1 MPTIDYT
8 GNGLQ
13 NFNEIVPGVTAQCGS
28 LLMMLLVIS

>member
-8 GNGLQ
+8 VNGLQ

-28 LLMMLLVIS
+28 LPMTLPVIS